1 MRLADGG
8 RIDPGSLCPVFLR
21 SVAAMNL
28 YFVTQ
33 CYENY
38 GTASDPYWKPKGGD
52 TILVTGVPDD
62 LTDTQIVA
70 LYPAMEQASDYF
82 TEYVLYHTR
91 QPRFVGDCDTVMDY
105 ADVVNALIC
114 MEAA

>member
-1 MRLADGG
+1 
-8 RIDPGSLCPVFLR
+8 
-21 SVAAMNL
+21 MNL
-28 YFVTQ
+28 YFVTK

-62 LTDTQIVA
+62 LTNTQIVA
-70 LYPAMEQASDYF
+70 LYPAMDHASEYF
-82 TEYVLYHTR
+82 TEYVLYHDRKPQTT
-91 QPRFVGDCDTVMDY
+91 DCDTVLSY

-114 MEAA
+114 TEAA

>member
-1 MRLADGG
+1 
-8 RIDPGSLCPVFLR
+8 
-21 SVAAMNL
+21 MNL

-38 GTASDPYWKPKGGD
+38 GTASEPHWKPKGGD
-52 TILVTGVPDD
+52 VIMVTGVPDD

-70 LYPAMEQASDYF
+70 LYPAMELASEYF
-82 TEYVLYHTR
+82 TEYVLYHDRKPQTT
-91 QPRFVGDCDTVMDY
+91 DYDTVMDY

>member
-1 MRLADGG
+1 MRLADDGC
-8 RIDPGSLCPVFLR
+8 IDPGPLCPVFLR

-38 GTASDPYWKPKGGD
+38 GTASEPHWKPKGGD
-52 TILVTGVPDD
+52 VIMVTGVPDD

-70 LYPAMEQASDYF
+70 LYPAMEQASNYF
-82 TEYVLYHTR
+82 TEYVLYHDRKPQTT
-91 QPRFVGDCDTVMDY
+91 DCDTVMDY
-105 ADVVNALIC
+105 ADVVNALIL

>member
-1 MRLADGG
+1 
-8 RIDPGSLCPVFLR
+8 
-21 SVAAMNL
+21 MNL

-38 GTASDPYWKPKGGD
+38 GTASEPHWKPKGGD
-52 TILVTGVPDD
+52 VIMVTGVPDD

-82 TEYVLYHTR
+82 TEYVLYHDRKPQTT
-91 QPRFVGDCDTVMDY
+91 DCDTVVDY
-105 ADVVNALIC
+105 ADVVNALIY